1 MVMNVKEKK
10 LPSKKTKKE
19 PEVKLS
25 MADINKNSNIEVDHT
40 IRKIKEKELR
50 LTLMWTCIF
59 LLIFIVSAFTVGF
72 SVIKLR
78 EYSNVESGNLVIT
91 FNEKSDNLDNIIT
104 LDNNNILE
112 YDDGLKSDP
121 YKFSIKNNSKK
132 KSKYKITLEDDL
144 EMMFLDE
151 CDQMQFDKSKMY
163 FSIND
168 NIIGIVSDLYNGSE
182 YIVYEDEISGGD
194 TLDFEFRI
202 WVDRSYI
209 NNGHYHGIIVVEE
222 VE

>member
-1 MVMNVKEKK
+1 MNMKEKK
-10 LPSKKTKKE
+10 LPSKKTKKKE
-19 PEVKLS
+19 SEVKLS

-59 LLIFIVSAFTVGF
+59 LLIFIFSAFTVGF
-72 SVIKLR
+72 SVVKLR
-78 EYSNVESGNLVIT
+78 EYSNVESGDLVIT

-112 YDDGLKSDP
+112 YDDGLKSDA

-163 FSIND
+163 FSIN
-168 NIIGIVSDLYNGSE
+168 NKIIGIVSDLYNGSE
-182 YIVYEDEISGGD
+182 YVVYEDEISSGD

>member
-1 MVMNVKEKK
+1 MNMKEKK
-10 LPSKKTKKE
+10 LPSKKTKKKE
-19 PEVKLS
+19 SEVKLS

-72 SVIKLR
+72 SVVKIR
-78 EYSNVESGNLVIT
+78 EYSNVESGDLVIT

-112 YDDGLKSDP
+112 YDDGLKSDA

-163 FSIND
+163 FSIN
-168 NIIGIVSDLYNGSE
+168 NKIIGIVSDLYNGSE
-182 YIVYEDEISGGD
+182 YVIYEDEISSGD

>member
-1 MVMNVKEKK
+1 MNMKEKK
-10 LPSKKTKKE
+10 LPSKKTKKKE
-19 PEVKLS
+19 SEVKLS

-72 SVIKLR
+72 SVVKLR
-78 EYSNVESGNLVIT
+78 EYANVESGNLVIT

-112 YDDGLKSDP
+112 YDDGLKSDA

-163 FSIND
+163 FSIN
-168 NIIGIVSDLYNGSE
+168 NKIIGIVSDLYNGSE
-182 YIVYEDEISGGD
+182 YVIYEDEISSGD

>member
-1 MVMNVKEKK
+1 MNMKEKK
-10 LPSKKTKKE
+10 LPSKKTKKKE
-19 PEVKLS
+19 SEIKLS

-72 SVIKLR
+72 SVVKLR
-78 EYSNVESGNLVIT
+78 EYANVESGNLIIT
-91 FNEKSDNLDNIIT
+91 FNEKSDNLDNIVT
-104 LDNNNILE
+104 LDNNSILE
-112 YDDGLKSDP
+112 YDDGLKSVP

-163 FSIND
+163 FSINND
-168 NIIGIVSDLYNGSE
+168 IIGIVSDLYNGSE
-182 YIVYEDEISGGD
+182 YIIYEDEISSED
-194 TLDFEFRI
+194 TLNFEFRI

-209 NNGHYHGIIVVEE
+209 NNGHYHGVINVEE

>member
-1 MVMNVKEKK
+1 MNMKEKK
-10 LPSKKTKKE
+10 LPSKKKKE
-19 PEVKLS
+19 SEVKLS
-25 MADINKNSNIEVDHT
+25 MADINKNSNIEVDHA

-59 LLIFIVSAFTVGF
+59 LLIFIVSAFIVGF
-72 SVIKLR
+72 SVVKLR
-78 EYSNVESGNLVIT
+78 EYANVESGNLVIT

-104 LDNNNILE
+104 LDNNNILD
-112 YDDGLKSDP
+112 YDDGLKSEA

-163 FSIND
+163 FSIN
-168 NIIGIVSDLYNGSE
+168 NKIIGIVSDLYNGSE
-182 YIVYEDEISGGD
+182 YVIYEDEISSDD
-194 TLDFEFRI
+194 TINFEFRI
-202 WVDRSYI
+202 WVDRSYV
-209 NNGHYHGIIVVEE
+209 NNGHYHGVINVEE

>member
-1 MVMNVKEKK
+1 MNMKEKK
-10 LPSKKTKKE
+10 LPSKKTKKKE
-19 PEVKLS
+19 SEVKLS

-59 LLIFIVSAFTVGF
+59 LLIFIFSAFTVGF
-72 SVIKLR
+72 SVVKLR
-78 EYSNVESGNLVIT
+78 EYSNVESGDLVIT

-112 YDDGLKSDP
+112 YDDGLKSDA

-163 FSIND
+163 FSIN
-168 NIIGIVSDLYNGSE
+168 NKIIGIVSDLYNGSE
-182 YIVYEDEISGGD
+182 YVIYEDEISSGD

>member
-1 MVMNVKEKK
+1 MNMKEKK
-10 LPSKKTKKE
+10 LPSKKTKKKE
-19 PEVKLS
+19 SEVKLS

-72 SVIKLR
+72 SVVKLR
-78 EYSNVESGNLVIT
+78 EYSNVESGDLVIT

-112 YDDGLKSDP
+112 YDDGLKSDA

-163 FSIND
+163 FSIN
-168 NIIGIVSDLYNGSE
+168 NKIIGIVSDLYNGSE
-182 YIVYEDEISGGD
+182 YVVYEDEISSGD

>member
-1 MVMNVKEKK
+1 MNMKEKK
-10 LPSKKTKKE
+10 LPSKKTKKKE
-19 PEVKLS
+19 SEVKLS

-72 SVIKLR
+72 SVVKLR
-78 EYSNVESGNLVIT
+78 EYANVESGNLVIT

-112 YDDGLKSDP
+112 YDDGLKSDA

-163 FSIND
+163 FSIN
-168 NIIGIVSDLYNGSE
+168 NKIIGIVSDLYNGSE
-182 YIVYEDEISGGD
+182 YVVYEDEISSGD

>member
-1 MVMNVKEKK
+1 MNMKEKK
-10 LPSKKTKKE
+10 LPSKKTKKKE
-19 PEVKLS
+19 SEVKLS

-72 SVIKLR
+72 SVVKLR
-78 EYSNVESGNLVIT
+78 EYSNVESGDLVIT

-112 YDDGLKSDP
+112 YDDGLKSDA

-163 FSIND
+163 FSIN
-168 NIIGIVSDLYNGSE
+168 NKIIGIVSDLYNGSE
-182 YIVYEDEISGGD
+182 YVIYEDEISSGD

>member
-1 MVMNVKEKK
+1 MNMKEKK
-10 LPSKKTKKE
+10 LPSKKRKKE
-19 PEVKLS
+19 SEVKLS

-104 LDNNNILE
+104 LDNNSIMD
-112 YDDGLKSDP
+112 YDEGLKSDA
-121 YKFSIKNNSKK
+121 YKYNIKNNSKK

-182 YIVYEDEISGGD
+182 YVIYEDEISSED
-194 TLDFEFRI
+194 VLKFEFRI
-202 WVDRSYI
+202 WVDRSYT
-209 NNGHYHGIIVVEE
+209 NNGHYHGVINVEE

>member
-1 MVMNVKEKK
+1 MNMKEKK
-10 LPSKKTKKE
+10 LPSKKTKKKE
-19 PEVKLS
+19 SEVKLS

-72 SVIKLR
+72 SVVKLR

-112 YDDGLKSDP
+112 YDDGLKSDA

-163 FSIND
+163 FSIN
-168 NIIGIVSDLYNGSE
+168 NKIIGIVSDLYNGSE
-182 YIVYEDEISGGD
+182 YVVYEDEISSGD

>member
-1 MVMNVKEKK
+1 MNMKEKK
-10 LPSKKTKKE
+10 LPSKKRKKE
-19 PEVKLS
+19 SEVKLS

-59 LLIFIVSAFTVGF
+59 LLLFIVSAFTVGF
-72 SVIKLR
+72 SVVKLR
-78 EYSNVESGNLVIT
+78 EYSNVESGDLVIT
-91 FNEKSDNLDNIIT
+91 FNEKSDNLDNIVT

-112 YDDGLKSDP
+112 YDDGLKSDA

-168 NIIGIVSDLYNGSE
+168 KIIGIVSDLYNGSE
-182 YIVYEDEISGGD
+182 YVIYEDEIDGGD

>member
-1 MVMNVKEKK
+1 MNMKDKK
-10 LPSKKTKKE
+10 LPSKKTKKKE
-19 PEVKLS
+19 SEVKLS

-72 SVIKLR
+72 SVVKLR
-78 EYSNVESGNLVIT
+78 EYANVESGNLIIT
-91 FNEKSDNLDNIIT
+91 FNEKSDNLDNIVT
-104 LDNNNILE
+104 LDNNSILE
-112 YDDGLKSDP
+112 YDDGLKSVP

-163 FSIND
+163 FSINND
-168 NIIGIVSDLYNGSE
+168 IIGIVSDLYNGSE
-182 YIVYEDEISGGD
+182 YIIYEDEISGED
-194 TLDFEFRI
+194 TLNFEFRI

-209 NNGHYHGIIVVEE
+209 NNGHYHGVINVEE

>member
-1 MVMNVKEKK
+1 MNMKEKK
-10 LPSKKTKKE
+10 LPSKKTKKKE
-19 PEVKLS
+19 SEIKLS

-72 SVIKLR
+72 SVAKLR
-78 EYSNVESGNLVIT
+78 EYANVESGNLIIT
-91 FNEKSDNLDNIIT
+91 FNEKSDNLDNIVT
-104 LDNNNILE
+104 LDNNSILE
-112 YDDGLKSDP
+112 YDDGLKSVP

-163 FSIND
+163 FSINND
-168 NIIGIVSDLYNGSE
+168 IIGIVSDLYNGSE
-182 YIVYEDEISGGD
+182 YAVYEDEISSED
-194 TLDFEFRI
+194 TLNFEFRI

-209 NNGHYHGIIVVEE
+209 NNGHYHGVINVEE

>member
-1 MVMNVKEKK
+1 MNMKEKK
-10 LPSKKTKKE
+10 LPSKKTKKKE
-19 PEVKLS
+19 FEVKLS

-72 SVIKLR
+72 SVVKLR

-112 YDDGLKSDP
+112 YDDGLKSDA

-163 FSIND
+163 FSIN
-168 NIIGIVSDLYNGSE
+168 NKIIGIVSDLYNGSE
-182 YIVYEDEISGGD
+182 YVIYEDEISSGD

>member
-1 MVMNVKEKK
+1 MNMKEMK
-10 LPSKKTKKE
+10 LPSKKTKKKE
-19 PEVKLS
+19 SEVKLS

-72 SVIKLR
+72 SVVKLR
-78 EYSNVESGNLVIT
+78 EYSNVESGDLVIT

-112 YDDGLKSDP
+112 YDDGLKSDA

-163 FSIND
+163 FSIN
-168 NIIGIVSDLYNGSE
+168 NKIIGIVSDLYNGSE
-182 YIVYEDEISGGD
+182 YVVYEDEISSGD

>member
-1 MVMNVKEKK
+1 MNMKEKK
-10 LPSKKTKKE
+10 LPSKKAKKKE
-19 PEVKLS
+19 SEVKLS

-72 SVIKLR
+72 SVVKLR
-78 EYSNVESGNLVIT
+78 EYSNVESGDLVIT
-91 FNEKSDNLDNIIT
+91 FNEKSDNLDNIVT

-112 YDDGLKSDP
+112 YDDGLKSEP

-168 NIIGIVSDLYNGSE
+168 KIIGIVSDLYNGSE
-182 YIVYEDEISGGD
+182 YVIYEDEIDGGD

-222 VE
+222 I